1 MQETIG
7 SVVLDDTFYP
17 GEDLYS
23 DGTAQ
28 EEELLDIAIHA
39 ESQEDLDKAIVEK
52 KSWPVMYH
60 FSHLRQNIVRWM
72 PITKNDRILEIGSG
86 CGAISGALSDMAKS
100 VTCIELS
107 RLRSRINAWRNRSCD
122 NLSILL
128 GPYEEI
134 EPQLKDSYDYITL
147 IGVLEYAAI
156 YTDGNNPFVSMLRS
170 AANHL
175 APGGKIVI
183 AIENRLGLKYWAGCT
198 EDHVGRLFEGLEGY
212 SRTSESGPRTFS
224 KSELETIFKDA
235 GNFKATFYYPYPD
248 YKFPFSIYSDRYL
261 PREGDLKNNLN
272 NFDRGRLL
280 LFDEGKVFDGLISN
294 DLFPQ
299 FSNSFLIFLEK
310 EES

>member
-7 SVVLDDTFYP
+7 SVILDDRFYP
-17 GEDLYS
+17 GKDLYS
-23 DGTAQ
+23 DGAA
-28 EEELLDIAIHA
+28 EEAELLDIAKTC
-39 ESQEDLDKAIVEK
+39 ESEEMLDQVIAEK

-60 FSHLRQNIVRWM
+60 FSHLRQNLLSWISF
-72 PITKNDRILEIGSG
+72 PKNARILEIGSG
-86 CGAISGALSDMAKS
+86 CGALTGILSEKGKA

-107 RLRSRINAWRNRSCD
+107 RQRSLINAWRNRSCG
-122 NLSILL
+122 NVTILL
-128 GPYEEI
+128 GEYEKIEKQLTRPYDI
-134 EPQLKDSYDYITL
+134 ITL

-156 YTDGNNPFVSMLRS
+156 YTEQKNPYVSMLRS
-170 AANHL
+170 AASHL
-175 APGGKIVI
+175 APGGKLIL

-212 SRTSESGPRTFS
+212 SRTSAAGPHTFS
-224 KSELETIFKDA
+224 KSELEQMIREA
-235 GNFKATFYYPYPD
+235 GDFAVTFYYPYPD

-261 PREGDLKNNLN
+261 PQEGDLKNNLN
-272 NFDRGRLL
+272 NFDRRRLL

-299 FSNSFLIFLEK
+299 FSNSFLVFLER